1 MARTPDQQPAPD
13 AGAPHLAPHGTVVVG
28 CDGSWQ
34 SRLALERA
42 ATEARRRGARLVV
55 LGVAVPGRAGQ
66 VFSRGDWARVSNEAE
81 QSARYVVTD
90 ACRRVSEAY
99 PDVPVSTVVAES
111 VKDRAV
117 AELGDLAE
125 LLVLG
130 RRGAGGRGVFVL
142 GSVSD
147 ELARR
152 FWCPL
157 LICQD
162 DPGSGPE
169 RPDKVSSVVVGIS
182 SQHDADVI
190 LDLAAAEAQARAC
203 PLTIVRAQGGHV
215 GDRDPLLDRVW
226 QWLQARTDGQAT
238 PAVAGAGSQVP
249 TSTPAVVVTK
259 DEPVTAL
266 VNRVEQGDLLVVG
279 TRGEGS
285 LAGLI
290 VGSVARGVLDRMPC
304 DVLIVRA
311 TTRRPQPQPPTV
323 VNLDPVRS

>member
-1 MARTPDQQPAPD
+1 MARTPDQQSAPD
-13 AGAPHLAPHGTVVVG
+13 AGAPHLAPHRTVVVG

-55 LGVAVPGRAGQ
+55 LGVAVPSRAGQ
-66 VFSRGDWARVSNEAE
+66 VFSRGDWARVSNEAA
-81 QSARYVVTD
+81 QSARYVVVD
-90 ACRRVSEAY
+90 ACRRVTEAY
-99 PDVPVSTVVAES
+99 PDVPVSAVVAET

-117 AELGDLAE
+117 AELGALAE

-142 GSVSD
+142 GSMSD

-226 QWLQARTDGQAT
+226 QWLQDRTDGQET
-238 PAVAGAGSQVP
+238 PAVAGAGSHVA
-249 TSTPAVVVTK
+249 TSTPSVVVTK

-304 DVLIVRA
+304 DILIVRA
-311 TTRRPQPQPPTV
+311 TTRQPQPPTV

>member
-1 MARTPDQQPAPD
+1 MARTPDHQSAPD
-13 AGAPHLAPHGTVVVG
+13 AGVPHVAPHRTVVVG

-66 VFSRGDWARVSNEAE
+66 VFSRGDWARVSNEAA
-81 QSARYVVTD
+81 QSAHYVVSD
-90 ACRRVSEAY
+90 ACRRVREAY
-99 PDVPVSTVVAES
+99 PDVPVSAVVAED
-111 VKDRAV
+111 VKDPAV
-117 AELGDLAE
+117 AELGALAE

-142 GSVSD
+142 GSMSD

-162 DPGSGPE
+162 DPGSGHQPSE
-169 RPDKVSSVVVGIS
+169 KVSSVVVGIS

-190 LDLAAAEAQARAC
+190 LDLAAAEAQTRAC

-215 GDRDPLLDRVW
+215 GDQDPLLDRVW
-226 QWLQARTDGQAT
+226 QWLQARTDGEGT
-238 PAVAGAGSQVP
+238 PVVSGVGSQVA
-249 TSTPAVVVTK
+249 TSTPSVVVTK

-266 VNRVEQGDLLVVG
+266 VNRVEHGDLLVVG

-290 VGSVARGVLDRMPC
+290 AGSVARGVLDRMPC
-304 DVLIVRA
+304 DILIVRA
-311 TTRRPQPQPPTV
+311 TTRQPQPPTV

>member
-66 VFSRGDWARVSNEAE
+66 VFSRGDWARVSNEAV

-111 VKDRAV
+111 VKDREV

-142 GSVSD
+142 GSMSD
-147 ELARR
+147 ELAQR